1 MNEMSSLDSCKKQID
16 NNPPIK
22 QPNKGGKLRI
32 TSKGLSKLIISKL
45 YFTKT
50 STTWLTSW
58 MTRASG

>member
-1 MNEMSSLDSCKKQID
+1 MNEMSSLDPCKKQID
-16 NNPPIK
+16 NNPLIK

-32 TSKGLSKLIISKL
+32 TSKGLSKL